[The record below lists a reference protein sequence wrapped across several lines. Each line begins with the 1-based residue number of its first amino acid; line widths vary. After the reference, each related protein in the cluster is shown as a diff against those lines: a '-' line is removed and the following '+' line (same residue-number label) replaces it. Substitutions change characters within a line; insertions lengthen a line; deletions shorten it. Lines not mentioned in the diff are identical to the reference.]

1 METQIKLEVFQNMLQ
16 RYALY
21 KFSNSDEEIV
31 KNSEIL
37 FKDDIDRSQAA
48 VPRTRNEIIYDR
60 WVIQSQDDPS
70 VEEVDEM
77 DVKLWFKTL
86 FSIPYLSTIPFNRLI
101 L

>member
-1 METQIKLEVFQNMLQ
+1 MLQ

-70 VEEVDEM
+70 VEEVM
-77 DVKLWFKTL
+77 KWMLNCGLNFIQHTH
-86 FSIPYLSTIPFNRLI
+86 LSTIPFNRLI